1 MNNTEIWDKVKKT
14 DPAHTKDSSFGR
26 KVTSIAPQ
34 YQLQEATKIFG
45 PYGKGF
51 GFESCDLDLSHL
63 DSLNLVMVKAI
74 FFFVIDGERSSFT
87 INNSWPVK
95 IIKKR
100 GSDPIPD
107 EDFAKKAETN
117 TMSKALSRLGFSA
130 DIFMGQFEDSD
141 YVAMVKNEKALEGA
155 EDKLSEHRRQQEE
168 YQSKAISE
176 IDSLSKALTLSELKG
191 LYKTFVARAKMHN
204 DVNQVARLEIAKDKA
219 KLRIEPKSNEE
230 AA

>member
-63 DSLNLVMVKAI
+63 DSLNLVMVKAV

-168 YQSKAISE
+168 YQLKAISE

-219 KLRIEPKSNEE
+219 KQRIEPASKEE

>member
-63 DSLNLVMVKAI
+63 DSLNLVMVKAV
-74 FFFVIDGERSSFT
+74 FFFVINGERSSFT